1 MLSSMSFKDGSYLE
15 LDPLKTI
22 PTVNITLKFVT
33 RKQSGVVLYTGES
46 EHLAVE
52 LFKGRIRISLDVGN
66 YPVSTMFSYET
77 VSDGRYHHL
86 ELILAKKNF
95 TMRVDGGQ
103 HRTIVN
109 EGVKEYLETKS
120 SLFVGGLS
128 PEAANSAVRN
138 WQIWNSSSLE
148 GLLLA

>member
-1 MLSSMSFKDGSYLE
+1 MWPKNS
-15 LDPLKTI
+15 
-22 PTVNITLKFVT
+22 
-33 RKQSGVVLYTGES
+33 RVLCSIRGENQ
-46 EHLAVE
+46 HLAIE

-86 ELILAKKNF
+86 EFVLVKKNF

-103 HRTIVN
+103 QRTIVN
-109 EGVKEYLETKS
+109 EGVKEFLETKS
-120 SLFVGGLS
+120 SLFIGGLS
-128 PEAANSAVRN
+128 PELANSAVRN

-148 GLLLA
+148 GMIFHYIDFSICSIWFCRLPHPPAHPR